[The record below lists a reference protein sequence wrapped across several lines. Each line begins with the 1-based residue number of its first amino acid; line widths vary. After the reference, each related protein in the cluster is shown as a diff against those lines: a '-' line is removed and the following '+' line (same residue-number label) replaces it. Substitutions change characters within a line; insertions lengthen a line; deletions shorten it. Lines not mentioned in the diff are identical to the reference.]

1 MDKLMN
7 QQVQARHSAEETYS
21 AIRGCIITA
30 QNKVATAV
38 KTTMVF
44 AYHEIVKQVYKATE
58 KMTGLNMGNN
68 CCNIF
73 PST

>member
-44 AYHEIVKQVYKATE
+44 AYHEIVKQVPGWFRSVDFAACTAVFE
-58 KMTGLNMGNN
+58 V
-68 CCNIF
+68 I
-73 PST
+73 